1 MNKKDLRNLR
11 EVANAMPA
19 YYQTTYVRVSGAE
32 TLKENSSAK
41 DEKGEPLDP
50 NVTYLQQVQMPVN
63 HYRAMKK
70 LLKSGGIEAVKKYIS
85 EMAKVEH
92 NVVNGQA
99 SMLVG
104 MEERA
109 KKFEI

>member
-1 MNKKDLRNLR
+1 MKKFDLKNIR
-11 EVANAMPA
+11 EVANKMPA
-19 YYQTTYVRVSGAE
+19 YYQTTWVRRTVAE
-32 TLKENSSAK
+32 ILADDPTATNN
-41 DEKGEPLDP
+41 GEPFNP
-50 NVTYLQQVQMPVN
+50 EMTYLQQIMMPVN

-70 LLKSGGIEAVKKYIS
+70 LWKSGGIESVKKYIAD
-85 EMAKVEH
+85 MAKVEH